1 MFLYYADKV
10 RRVTEGREADSA
22 AKQLFGFSIFYLF
35 LLFTVLLGEH
45 LWQRLAG

>member
-1 MFLYYADKV
+1 M
-10 RRVTEGREADSA
+10 TEGREADSA